1 MIEIEDLDVVC
12 QIYFMAIE
20 KLSDVIT
27 YSPCNHKFGKEAIVL
42 SCQSMLNEGMTT
54 KVIRCPTCITEFGG
68 KKD

>member
-42 SCQSMLNEGMTT
+42 SC
-54 KVIRCPTCITEFGG
+54 
-68 KKD
+68 